1 MRRLSAFPA
10 LCGTTLQNYNRD
22 MGETGIKH
30 QASSGEAFKALSKEQ
45 QDLYRSI
52 VHELMNFAQ
61 GHALP
66 MCFAPPLV
74 TATVLFKTGPVAVK
88 LPLTLGKVD
97 GASGCI
103 LQLQSGYFFVTA
115 EHVLAEYEKRT
126 REGERLNWQ
135 IGKLPP
141 FDPVS
146 LVAWRD
152 KTDAY
157 ERSHMPY
164 RPTDLVLLRLTREE
178 AEEAC
183 GEARIVPTPARWPP
197 PTLSIG
203 QHIVMAGYPNQ
214 LRAVDLA
221 GTMNREACGLTFKVT
236 NIGDGYCK
244 CQFMYEDVIDF
255 GSAAPPDMKRI
266 GLGGMSGCPVF
277 ALASA
282 GEGGVLQYPHLAGV
296 FTHRWG
302 HDTTM
307 DIIEI
312 ATFEKV
318 SVRDFLVSS

>member
-1 MRRLSAFPA
+1 
-10 LCGTTLQNYNRD
+10 
-22 MGETGIKH
+22 
-30 QASSGEAFKALSKEQ
+30 
-45 QDLYRSI
+45 
-52 VHELMNFAQ
+52 MNFAQ
-61 GHALP
+61 GHAIP

-74 TATVLFKTGPVAVK
+74 TATVPFKAGPVAVK

-146 LVAWRD
+146 RVAWRD

-157 ERSHMPY
+157 ERSQMPY
-164 RPTDLVLLRLTREE
+164 RPTDLVLLRLIKEE
-178 AEEAC
+178 ALEAC

-203 QHIVMAGYPNQ
+203 QHVVMAGYPNQ

-221 GTMNREACGLTFKVT
+221 GTMNRQACGLTFQVT

-244 CQFMYEDVIDF
+244 CQFLYEDVIDF
-255 GSAAPPDMKRI
+255 GRAAQPDMKRI
-266 GLGGMSGCPVF
+266 GLGGMSGCPLF

-282 GEGGVLQYPHLAGV
+282 GEGGQYPHLAGV

-318 SVRDFLVSS
+318 SIRDFFVSS